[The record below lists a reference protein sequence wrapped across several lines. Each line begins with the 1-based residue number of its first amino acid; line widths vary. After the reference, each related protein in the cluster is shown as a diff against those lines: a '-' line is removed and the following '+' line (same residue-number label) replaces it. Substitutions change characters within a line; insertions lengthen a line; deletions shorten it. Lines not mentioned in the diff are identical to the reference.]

1 MLLCVVWCLL
11 TDVSGNISVSYSR
24 VKQSKKNCL
33 TLQEWTERSSRNVG
47 TLTTNLH
54 YLTSY
59 NSEGVNH
66 TSAEAWHLAHDKVY
80 LHYRLWHRGMA
91 WNRSLAGCRRWNR
104 TETDLWT
111 YQSPFYFTNECTIYR
126 IEIQIYIEIH
136 TKIAPTCF
144 GLTTIL
150 RERIIDLS

>member
-33 TLQEWTERSSRNVG
+33 TLQELTERSSRNVD
-47 TLTTNLH
+47 TQTTNVH
-54 YLTSY
+54 HLTSH

-66 TSAEAWHLAHDKVY
+66 TSAEAHDKVY
-80 LHYRLWHRGMA
+80 WQYRLWHLGMA
-91 WNRSLAGCRRWNR
+91 WNRRLAGCRRWNT

-111 YQSPFYFTNECTIYR
+111 YQGPFYFTKDALFIVLKFKFTSKLKLKLLL
-126 IEIQIYIEIH
+126 H
-136 TKIAPTCF
+136 V
-144 GLTTIL
+144 
-150 RERIIDLS
+150 SV